1 MIKKTL
7 SVHEV
12 VKLTGVTARTL
23 HYYDEI
29 GLLKP
34 AKVTEAGYR
43 MYDDAALSRLQT
55 ILLFRELEFPL
66 KEIKVILDSP
76 DFDPS
81 EAIAQQIKLLE
92 LQYKHIGE
100 LIAFTREIQNKGVT
114 TMNFDVFD
122 KSEIEKYEEE
132 VKAKWGN
139 TKAYQ
144 EYKQKDTARKEGD
157 YSKLAGELM
166 TLFSELG
173 ALKQAA
179 PDADEVQKKIAALQ
193 KFITDNYYVCT
204 DEILGGLGEMYVCD
218 ERFQNNIDKAGG
230 EGTAEFIKKAIAVY
244 CSKRQTGN

>member
-1 MIKKTL
+1 MTKKPM

-12 VKLTGVTARTL
+12 AELTGITARTL

-34 AKVTEAGYR
+34 TKVTEAGYR

-76 DFDPS
+76 DFNLS
-81 EAIAQQIKLLE
+81 EVITQQIKLLE

-114 TMNFDVFD
+114 TMNFGIFD
-122 KSEIEKYEEE
+122 KSEIEKYEAE

-144 EYKQKDTARKEGD
+144 EYKQKHIARNKYR
-157 YSKLAGELM
+157 YSKLADELM
-166 TLFSELG
+166 TIFSGLGELKH
-173 ALKQAA
+173 LT
-179 PDADEVQKKIAALQ
+179 PNSDEVQKKISALQ

-204 DEILGGLGEMYVCD
+204 NEILNELGEMYVCD
-218 ERFQNNIDKAGG
+218 ERFKNNIDKAGG
-230 EGTAEFIKKAIAVY
+230 EGTTDFVKQAIAAY
-244 CSKRQTGN
+244 CSKGQA

>member
-1 MIKKTL
+1 MTKKPM

-12 VKLTGVTARTL
+12 VELTGITARTL

-43 MYDDAALSRLQT
+43 MYDDAALRRLQN
-55 ILLFRELEFPL
+55 ILLFRELQFPL

-81 EAIAQQIKLLE
+81 EALAQQIELLE

-100 LIAFTREIQNKGVT
+100 LITYIREIQNKGVI

-122 KSEIEKYEEE
+122 KSEIEKYEAE

-139 TKAYQ
+139 TKAYR
-144 EYKQKDTARKEGD
+144 EYRQKDTARDEGS
-157 YSKLAGELM
+157 YSRIANELM

-173 ALKQAA
+173 ELKHLT
-179 PDADEVQKKIAALQ
+179 PDAGEVQKKISALQ

-204 DEILGGLGEMYVCD
+204 NEILSGLGEMYVCD
-218 ERFQNNIDKAGG
+218 ERFKSNIDKAGG
-230 EGTAEFIKKAIAVY
+230 DGTADFVRQAVAVY
-244 CSKRQTGN
+244 CSKKQA